1 MHRQPGR
8 VLSRA
13 FPGRGWSSSGRLVER
28 FKLGFGRSF
37 GEPFHRSAIERA
49 RNKEH
54 FASRTYLD
62 GGDYVGAAAA
72 AAGKLCLGHCWKDLV
87 QDLAVFFV
95 FLDVKDN

>member
-1 MHRQPGR
+1 M
-8 VLSRA
+8 LSRA
-13 FPGRGWSSSGRLVER
+13 FPGRGRGSSKRLVEG

-37 GEPFHRSAIERA
+37 GEPFHRFAIERDC
-49 RNKEH
+49 KEEN

-87 QDLAVFFV
+87 QDLAAFFLF
-95 FLDVKDN
+95 FLM

>member
-13 FPGRGWSSSGRLVER
+13 FPGRGWGPFGRLVEW

-37 GEPFHRSAIERA
+37 AGAFHRFAIERA
-49 RNKEH
+49 CKEEH
-54 FASRTYLD
+54 LNFRTYLD

-87 QDLAVFFV
+87 QDSAAFFV